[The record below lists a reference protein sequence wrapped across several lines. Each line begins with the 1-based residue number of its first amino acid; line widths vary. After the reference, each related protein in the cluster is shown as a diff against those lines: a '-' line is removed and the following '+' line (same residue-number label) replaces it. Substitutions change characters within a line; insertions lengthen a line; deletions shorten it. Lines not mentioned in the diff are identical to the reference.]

1 MKKIL
6 KLSSCVLAATILA
19 SCSSSV
25 NTSGSLNLEDTEEET
40 TSSISSSSENVEEE
54 KKPTVSQ
61 VDSGIATLTVP
72 DEVKNVNDQK
82 KLDTYFFTIVKKSG
96 VPDSEQ
102 NLRQLRREVCQSVAK
117 DPSLES
123 VSQLL
128 SSRRYTEEQ
137 IGIII
142 AGSMISQC
150 NDTHANIKKEDLKKP
165 SEASQEIQP
174 KDNQGEK

>member
-54 KKPTVSQ
+54 KNTTASQ

-150 NDTHANIKKEDLKKP
+150 NDTHANIKKED
-165 SEASQEIQP
+165 
-174 KDNQGEK
+174 